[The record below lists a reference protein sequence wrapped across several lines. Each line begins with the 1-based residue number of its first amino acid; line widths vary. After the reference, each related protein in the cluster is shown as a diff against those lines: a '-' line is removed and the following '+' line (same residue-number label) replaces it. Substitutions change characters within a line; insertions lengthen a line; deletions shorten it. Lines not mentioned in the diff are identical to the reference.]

1 MHYAP
6 PPPRFLSRTGLAL
19 AMALLA
25 GSGLA
30 FAADIAA
37 VRVQAPAHA
46 AWASADAVVEAV
58 RDTTVAAQVPGA
70 VVQLLVRAGDRVQA
84 GQALVHL
91 DAQAAQQNTAA
102 SVAQAE
108 AARTHARIAEKELA
122 RQRQLFAKQYIS
134 QAGLERAQAQYDAA
148 QAQVR
153 AAQAQAQAASAQSG
167 FYVVRAPYAGVVSE
181 VPVALGDMAAPG
193 RPLVRMYDP
202 RALRI
207 TATTSQALV
216 QNLGT
221 AGQAAIELPGTGR
234 IAIEARQIQRLPTVD
249 SATHTMQL
257 RADLPAGL
265 EGAAPGMFARLWLP
279 GAGMA
284 VALPAVPA
292 SAVVRRAEMT
302 GVYVLD
308 AQNHPRLRQVR
319 LGRTLPAAEGAA
331 PQIEVLSG
339 LRDGERVALD
349 PQAAAQVR

>member
-319 LGRTLPAAEGAA
+319 LGRALPAAEGAA